1 MVIFGVANC
10 TNDHSIDLK
19 QNALAQLYSNVIK
32 HVQWQ
37 FLARDEGDAVSTK
50 PGIASLYG
58 QSAEPVFGRWDFDT
72 GQSSVKT

>member
-1 MVIFGVANC
+1 
-10 TNDHSIDLK
+10 
-19 QNALAQLYSNVIK
+19 
-32 HVQWQ
+32 
-37 FLARDEGDAVSTK
+37 LARDEGNAVSTK